1 MLPMHRG
8 PCLACGKVSDNLM
21 DDNDMSDIDPRDTQ
35 DIMLDDP
42 EVGEHSHA
50 PSRMFPKV
58 LLFIVVLGLMAAAFS
73 AGFYWKDVIAGWL
86 AR

>member
-1 MLPMHRG
+1 
-8 PCLACGKVSDNLM
+8 
-21 DDNDMSDIDPRDTQ
+21 MSDIDPRDTQ

-42 EVGEHSHA
+42 EVGERSHA
-50 PSRMFPKV
+50 PSRMFSKV